1 MTIIETTLPERPP
14 HEAQPQRAADRAA
27 TRERVLELAG
37 VSKDFHGGG
46 IRAVRNLFIAVAAG
60 EVVSLLGPSGC
71 GKTTTM
77 RMIAGLED
85 PTGGDIRIHGRSVLG
100 LPAHKRHIGM
110 VFQSLAVFPHMSVW
124 DNVAFG
130 LRMRKIPKSE
140 IASKVERALDRVQ
153 LPPSTFASRAPSQLS
168 GGQLQRVALAR
179 TIVTEPALILFDEP
193 MAALD
198 RRLRDHMAI
207 ELRAIQKALNIA
219 ALYVTHDQETACVM
233 SDRIAIMRAGEIEQI
248 GRPHEI
254 YSRPANRFVGEFL
267 GDINC
272 LEATSHARDVGRGGG
287 VVAVGG
293 AAIGV
298 GFDPGAVGGRLQIL
312 LRPEHIRI
320 HGREIAKGIAGE
332 LVDVQF
338 AGGFFNGC
346 VRLADGQT
354 LLARTTVDIADWRHK
369 PVFVEIDGDRIL
381 MAEG

>member
-1 MTIIETTLPERPP
+1 MTVLETALSERQEHSPKRG
-14 HEAQPQRAADRAA
+14 HDRTAMS
-27 TRERVLELAG
+27 EPVLELIG
-37 VSKDFHGGG
+37 ISKDFQGGAV
-46 IRAVRNLFIAVAAG
+46 RAVRNLFIEVHAG

-85 PTGGDIRIHGRSVLG
+85 PTGGDIRIHGRSVLS

-130 LRMRKIPKSE
+130 LRMRKLPKDE

-153 LPPSTFASRAPSQLS
+153 LPPHTFASRIPSQLS

-207 ELRAIQKALNIA
+207 ELRAIQKALDIA
-219 ALYVTHDQETACVM
+219 ALYVTHDQETASVM

-272 LEATSHARDVGRGGG
+272 LNATSHARG
-287 VVAVGG
+287 AV
-293 AAIGV
+293 AIGDGTLSV
-298 GFDPGAVGGRLQIL
+298 RFDPGAVGRKLQIL
-312 LRPEHIRI
+312 VRPEHIRI
-320 HGREIAKGIAGE
+320 HTAAAGHGIAGE
-332 LVDVQF
+332 LTEVQF
-338 AGGFFNGC
+338 AGGFFNGR
-346 VRLADGQT
+346 VLLSDGQSLMAKT
-354 LLARTTVDIADWRHK
+354 AADIADWRHK
-369 PVFVEIDGDRIL
+369 PVFVEIDGGQV
-381 MAEG
+381 MAAEG